1 MAGHGVDRVTRLVAV
16 FALLLVALLLGG
28 GWTFHALLD
37 RSLRSASRQEL
48 QVQGAMLRAALED
61 WPGGPRAAW
70 TSLDREAL
78 RLAAGLDRLLL
89 YAPDGQPILPEDDEE
104 LWGLPTPPLSPRQA
118 AELRLGVEI
127 LPPPQQSEGELF
139 QSLLLPLQ
147 GADGATAA
155 ILSLESG
162 EAVSAQLQAL
172 RRGLWTAT
180 GLGAAFVVFVL
191 VAMALI
197 LRQARGRQRELDRA
211 EHLAHVGTLAA
222 GLAHEIRN
230 PLAIIAGHAELFS
243 LSAAADAE
251 EAARRAA
258 EIAGETERL
267 QRLLEDFLSF
277 ARPLALRRQ
286 RVDAA
291 ALWARLVEE
300 QRVLHPALDVALDA
314 PPGLPALEADPD
326 RLRQL
331 GLNLLANAAEAAGP
345 GGRVRVEL
353 RAAGERLVTRVTDSG
368 PGVPAAVEA
377 RLFEPFVSGRE
388 GGTGLGLAICA
399 AVARAHGGTLRLGAS
414 GAQGATFVLE
424 LPLRASRAVKESA

>member
-1 MAGHGVDRVTRLVAV
+1 MAGLGIDRVTRLVAV

-28 GWTFHALLD
+28 GWTFHALLE
-37 RSLRSASRQEL
+37 RSLRESSRQDL
-48 QVQGAMLRAALED
+48 QSQGGLLRASLEA
-61 WPGGPRAAW
+61 WPDGPRAAW
-70 TSLDREAL
+70 ESLDVETL
-78 RLAAGLDRLLL
+78 RLTAGLDRLLL
-89 YAPDGQPILPEDDEE
+89 YDATGHLIGDEVV
-104 LWGLPTPPLSPRQA
+104 WGLPAPALSPRQA

-127 LPPPQQSEGELF
+127 LPPPLQVEGELF
-139 QSLLLPLQ
+139 QSLLLPLRA
-147 GADGATAA
+147 ADGATAA
-155 ILSLESG
+155 ILYLESG

-197 LRQARGRQRELDRA
+197 LAQARRRQRELDRA

-230 PLAIIAGHAELFS
+230 PLAIIAGHAELFT
-243 LSAAADAE
+243 LSAASDVE

-258 EIAGETERL
+258 EIVDETERL

-277 ARPLALRRQ
+277 ARPVALRRE
-286 RVDAA
+286 RLEPA

-300 QRVLHPALDVALDA
+300 QRILHPELQLTLEA
-314 PPGLPALEADPD
+314 PADLPDLEADPD

-331 GLNLLANAAEAAGP
+331 GLNLLANAAAAAGP
-345 GGRVRVEL
+345 GGRVQVEL
-353 RAAGERLVTRVTDSG
+353 RGAGERFVARVHDSG
-368 PGVPAAVEA
+368 PGVPASVEKQ
-377 RLFEPFVSGRE
+377 LFQPFVSGRK

-399 AVARAHGGTLRLGAS
+399 AVARAHGGSLRLSANGPGGAEF
-414 GAQGATFVLE
+414 TLE
-424 LPLRASRAVKESA
+424 LPLRTPKETP